1 MESMINHTLL
11 CLLLLLSFSTL
22 PFPWSSS
29 SQPSSP
35 SPSPS
40 PSSSSV
46 YNYFLQCLKN
56 QTNEQEDSISTILFS
71 PTNTDF
77 SSILDAY
84 IRNQRFTSPTTQKP
98 LLIITPTAKPH
109 IPAAVVCSK
118 SINLQIKIRSGGH
131 DYEGLSYISDRPFI
145 ILDMFNL
152 RQVSVDIPSQTAYA
166 EAGATLGELYYGI
179 WNNSKVHGFPAGMCP
194 TVGVGGHV
202 SGGGYGNM
210 LRKYGLSVDH
220 VIDAEIVDV
229 NGRILDRKSMGEDLF
244 WAIRGGG
251 GASFGVVVSFTVNL
265 VAVPETVTEF
275 RIERFLTDN
284 ATDLV
289 HKWQTV
295 MQDIDDDLFIRLILQ
310 PETDKTKNGSL
321 TIRVTFRSLFLGN
334 SDRLVSV
341 MSSAFPELGVN
352 KSDCQEMGWAESVLF
367 WSCYDN
373 GTPVDVLLNRTYDL
387 GYLKRKSDYVQDPIS
402 KDGLEL
408 LWQKLIELG
417 KPGLVFNSYGGK
429 MNQIPA
435 CATAFPHR
443 AGNLYKIQRSTTW
456 NVAGE
461 AAESEYLGKIR
472 ELYSFMTPLFF

>member
-1 MESMINHTLL
+1 MVVKTHHIDPVQVFDYGSHRILALVGEEEVHSKVDCSGQQEWLSVGGAGFFYECKPPLL
-11 CLLLLLSFSTL
+11 QKDTEVLHLLSALEEL
-22 PFPWSSS
+22 PIEIQSIESVFPSNSNCG
-29 SQPSSP
+29 
-35 SPSPS
+35 
-40 PSSSSV
+40 V
-46 YNYFLQCLKN
+46 D
-56 QTNEQEDSISTILFS
+56 E
-71 PTNTDF
+71 
-77 SSILDAY
+77 A
-84 IRNQRFTSPTTQKP
+84 
-98 LLIITPTAKPH
+98 
-109 IPAAVVCSK
+109 
-118 SINLQIKIRSGGH
+118 
-131 DYEGLSYISDRPFI
+131 LSYV
-145 ILDMFNL
+145 M
-152 RQVSVDIPSQTAYA
+152 
-166 EAGATLGELYYGI
+166 
-179 WNNSKVHGFPAGMCP
+179 K
-194 TVGVGGHV
+194 
-202 SGGGYGNM
+202 
-210 LRKYGLSVDH
+210 
-220 VIDAEIVDV
+220 
-229 NGRILDRKSMGEDLF
+229 
-244 WAIRGGG
+244 
-251 GASFGVVVSFTVNL
+251 VVVKLDSKGLLDSHT
-265 VAVPETVTEF
+265 VPETQDRAVK
-275 RIERFLTDN
+275 IKIPDSKFL
-284 ATDLV
+284 A
-289 HKWQTV
+289 
-295 MQDIDDDLFIRLILQ
+295 MDIDDDLFIRLILQ